1 LNPPRPELSV
11 VIPVLNEEK
20 ALALLHPRLE
30 SVLKGLGRTHE
41 VIYVDDGS
49 TDGTLDL
56 LKDLQ
61 ARAPST
67 VRIVELFRNYGQ
79 FTAIIAGFEHCRGD
93 IVVTLDADLQNPPEE
108 IPRLLAKIEEG
119 YDVVNGWRA
128 DRRDG
133 GFRRLVSRFA
143 NRIGARATGLE
154 VRDYGCMLRAY
165 RREIVRQVLQCREHS
180 PYIPTIANSFAR
192 RVAEIP
198 VAHAGRG
205 AGRSKYSLSRL
216 IALQFDMLATFSVRP
231 MRALAYLGLAIS
243 GLGAGLGVVLLT
255 RRLVLGP
262 RHDEALA
269 LFAALSFLQG
279 LLFLALGLVA
289 EQVGRIYDIVRR
301 KPRYVV
307 RRVHE
312 GPAGE
317 TAETLVGRADGAAGL
332 RDDGVSSRHAGN

>member
-1 LNPPRPELSV
+1 MKPPRPQLSV

-30 SVLKGLGRTHE
+30 AVLKGLGRTYE

-49 TDGTLDL
+49 SDGTLDL

-61 ARAPST
+61 ARQPAT
-67 VRIVELFRNYGQ
+67 LRIVELFRNYGQ
-79 FTAIIAGFEHCRGD
+79 FMAITAGFEHCRGD
-93 IVVTLDADLQNPPEE
+93 VVVTLDADLQNPPEE
-108 IPRLLAKIEEG
+108 IPKLLARMDEG

-128 DRRDG
+128 DRQDG
-133 GFRRLVSRFA
+133 WFRLLASRIA
-143 NRIGARATGLE
+143 NRIGARVTGLE

-165 RREIVRQVLQCREHS
+165 RREIVLQILQCREHS
-180 PYIPTIANSFAR
+180 PYVPTLANSFAR
-192 RVAEIP
+192 RVAEVP

-231 MRALAYLGLAIS
+231 LRVISYLGLAVS
-243 GLGAGLGVVLLT
+243 GLGAGLGAFLLA
-255 RRLVLGP
+255 RRLTLGP

-269 LFAALSFLQG
+269 LFAAVAFLQG
-279 LLFLALGLVA
+279 LLLLALGLVA
-289 EQVGRIYDIVRR
+289 EQVGRIYDIVRQ
-301 KPRYVV
+301 KPRFVV

-312 GPAGE
+312 GAPGE
-317 TAETLVGRADGAAGL
+317 AAETLVGRAEGVAGL
-332 RDDGVSSRHAGN
+332 RDDGISSRRAGD